1 MIKVEAIS
9 KNFGGVQALK
19 DVGAE
24 FVPGEVHALMGE
36 NGAGKST
43 LGKIVAGVYPPSVGT
58 IELEGRTVSFA
69 TTLEAQR
76 AGICM
81 IFQELDLFPNLSVAE
96 NMVIGNL
103 NASAND
109 ANRGA
114 TPTTAVAKVPE
125 NVRVQAKRSL
135 LASGRMSMGE
145 KKAKRKKRTSTRG
158 RCRLGRLE
166 PKKHVWCYVDVS
178 GRRVRECGKFVE
190 WDLAAEGHP
199 PKAKRTKTSETAK
212 TAKKP
217 KV

>member
-1 MIKVEAIS
+1 VVVVVVVGEEEEE
-9 KNFGGVQALK
+9 GGGLAPPAKLNRWAALK
-19 DVGAE
+19 LKQSLQGLHGGLDRGI
-24 FVPGEVHALMGE
+24 PRL
-36 NGAGKST
+36 
-43 LGKIVAGVYPPSVGT
+43 
-58 IELEGRTVSFA
+58 
-69 TTLEAQR
+69 TTLRTSAAKITDAR
-76 AGICM
+76 ASAKTPLAGPPAAK
-81 IFQELDLFPNLSVAE
+81 FSQFSP
-96 NMVIGNL
+96 IGNV

-135 LASGRMSMGE
+135 LASAPMSMGE

-158 RCRLGRLE
+158 RCRLGRFE

-212 TAKKP
+212 TAKTAKKP